1 MATKKYQRQ
10 EGGNF
15 VDSLFLKIEDA
26 EIRRDA
32 TISISDAIA
41 ELSRNEVAARVLIR
55 EMCEYVIDAE
65 KKWREI
71 EQMPEFKSR
80 YTSRDA
86 ARADFLRQYYSK
98 D

>member
-1 MATKKYQRQ
+1 M
-10 EGGNF
+10 
-15 VDSLFLKIEDA
+15 DSLFLKIEDA
-26 EIRRDA
+26 ENRRDGA
-32 TISISDAIA
+32 IGISDAIA
-41 ELSRNEVAARVLIR
+41 ELSRNEVATRVLIR

-86 ARADFLRQYYSK
+86 ARADFLREMWK
-98 D
+98 EK